1 MTNKLVARP
10 RARKIQLSGRS
21 IQRGGGVKAIDVQQF
36 LKL

>member
-21 IQRGGGVKAIDVQQF
+21 IQRGGVKAIDVQQF